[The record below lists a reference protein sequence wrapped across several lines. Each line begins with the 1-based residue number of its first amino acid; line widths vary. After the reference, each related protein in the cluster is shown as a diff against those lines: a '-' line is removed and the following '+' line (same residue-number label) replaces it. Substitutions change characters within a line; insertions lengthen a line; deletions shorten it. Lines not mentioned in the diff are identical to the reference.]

1 MTRHG
6 LDASALRDLTY
17 LLAEPP
23 RQVRGGAVFVRQDVL
38 STLGRLVSADWVAF
52 SDTAPLR
59 HFTWAESD
67 SITPDEPDAVWDGEG
82 DRDNPFW
89 DLYWDSQCSY
99 PDRTGDM
106 SITVLSDFMSI
117 RELRRTPMHA
127 FHAECSFDR
136 EMMLPLPG
144 LAGHS
149 RRIRFIRISGREF
162 DDTDRAVATIVRPH
176 LLGYLHHLDLASRG
190 VAPLTTRQRQLMSLV
205 AEGFSNT
212 QIARTLGITPDTVRT
227 HLQQIYARL
236 NVSSR
241 GEAVAVVSTPGTVA
255 SLGTKSGPT
264 SDKESK
270 HAAPV

>member
-241 GEAVAVVSTPGTVA
+241 GVAVAVVSTPGTVA